1 MIRPVGFFCEAQ
13 ARGEWHLQ
21 KTSHK
26 RCLERIIRME
36 QNAPPQP
43 QAWPPGRVAMATL
56 TVVAVAFAFFIL
68 FRFRLVFF
76 SLFSAIVLST
86 AITPLVNR
94 LSQLKIPR
102 AVSVIFIWLLFVVL
116 VVLFFV
122 TIAPVIIDQWEAL
135 TSLIS
140 DTYGDLRQMMIES
153 ESLLIRRIAQ
163 QIPPALPLA
172 LPEPAPPA
180 AGEENP
186 ADIVGQAFTLGSSV
200 LRSLFMITCIGLLSG
215 LWVLEGE
222 RFIMTILLAVPAGQR
237 ENIRE
242 FIREIEEKVGAYTR
256 GLIVLCLIIG
266 AMAVVSYL
274 IIGLP
279 NVLLLGIFA
288 GVMEAVPLVGPLLGA
303 IPALMVAVSTDPSK
317 VIWVILATF
326 LFQTLE
332 NNLIVPRVMNRAVGI
347 NPVASL
353 LAFIAFG
360 SIFGFVGALLA
371 IPLAALIQI
380 TLNRFLFKPNSPES
394 TPPGRRD
401 RVSSLRYEAQELIL
415 DVRKQVREK
424 STALDQTSDRIEDTM
439 EAVVQDLDSILA
451 QLEIESNNG
460 GSERAGGQAE

>member
-1 MIRPVGFFCEAQ
+1 
-13 ARGEWHLQ
+13 
-21 KTSHK
+21 
-26 RCLERIIRME
+26 ME
-36 QNAPPQP
+36 QNASPQP
-43 QAWPPGRVAMATL
+43 QAWPPRRVAMATL
-56 TVVAVAFAFFIL
+56 AVVTIAFAFFIL

-76 SLFSAIVLST
+76 SLFTAIVLST
-86 AITPLVNR
+86 AITPLVNK

-102 AVSVIFIWLLFVVL
+102 AVSVILIWLLFVFL

-122 TIAPVIIDQWEAL
+122 TIAPIIIEQWAAL
-135 TSLIS
+135 TSLVS
-140 DTYGDLRQMMIES
+140 ETYGDLRQMMVES
-153 ESLLIRRIAQ
+153 ESLLIRRIAR
-163 QIPPALPLA
+163 QIPPILPLT
-172 LPEPAPPA
+172 LPEPAQPA

-186 ADIVGQAFTLGSSV
+186 VDIVGQAFTLGSSV
-200 LRSLFMITCIGLLSG
+200 LRSLFMVVGVGLLSG

-222 RFIMTILLAVPAGQR
+222 RFIMTILLAVPTAQR

-256 GLIVLCLIIG
+256 GLVVLCLIIG
-266 AMAVVSYL
+266 AMALVSYV

-380 TLNRFLFKPNSPES
+380 TLNRFLFKPNPPES

-401 RVSSLRYEAQELIL
+401 KVSSLRYEAQELIL
-415 DVRKQVREK
+415 DVRKQVRQK
-424 STALDQTSDRIEDTM
+424 STELDQTSDRIEDTM

-451 QLEIESNNG
+451 QLETESNNG

>member
-1 MIRPVGFFCEAQ
+1 
-13 ARGEWHLQ
+13 
-21 KTSHK
+21 
-26 RCLERIIRME
+26 ME